1 MQITRRLTLFG
12 AAATP
17 AVAMPIAQTT
27 PGPDAELLALRR
39 TFLAEHAIVTARNA
53 GAVDEDIGEPAH
65 DRWWECVEA
74 MTDIAATSPRGL
86 RAKAEVALLAFETT
100 GGEGGP
106 DEDLIRSVLRDAA
119 RA

>member
-27 PGPDAELLALRR
+27 PGTDAELLALRR
-39 TFLAEHAIVTARNA
+39 TFLAEHAIVMAWNA

-65 DRWWECVEA
+65 DRWWECVGMPSDRHRHHVRRSA
-74 MTDIAATSPRGL
+74 LP
-86 RAKAEVALLAFETT
+86 AKAEVALPLAFENR
-100 GGEGGP
+100 P
-106 DEDLIRSVLRDAA
+106 AA
-119 RA
+119 RRAGRRI

>member
-39 TFLAEHAIVTARNA
+39 TFLASTQSSRR
-53 GAVDEDIGEPAH
+53 GTLR
-65 DRWWECVEA
+65 RWMKTLA
-74 MTDIAATSPRGL
+74 SPRMTVGG
-86 RAKAEVALLAFETT
+86 RASR
-100 GGEGGP
+100 P
-106 DEDLIRSVLRDAA
+106 
-119 RA
+119 